1 MSRNLFNKHSL
12 CCDISSSIFST
23 DTRNLVEY
31 SLFNSDFLK
40 DCGLVLGNIYK
51 SIAII
56 YGNQCDD
63 KKEEYLKYLAGCLV
77 ELADYQEDRLDSLF
91 KPNGKVI
98 RIKKTLEDNALEY
111 INSHESRSAQ
121 EIGRRTLRE
130 INGAS
135 NNELRYLL
143 GSWSA
148 FFPFVHGDAYDVCSM
163 VSGQRTS
170 NLDID
175 RDYALTM
182 EATRNGENSSV
193 SDVLDNLNDYVE
205 GIEHNSSVYM
215 TTNSVVREAIKQ
227 CIGGIYKVNREDRFV
242 RVKKEA

>member
-12 CCDISSSIFST
+12 CCDVSSAIFSD

-31 SLFNSDFLK
+31 SLFNSDYLK

-56 YGNQCDD
+56 YGSQCDD
-63 KKEEYLKYLAGCLV
+63 KREEYLEYLAGCLV
-77 ELADYQEDRLDSLF
+77 ELADYQEERLDSLF

-98 RIKKTLEDNALEY
+98 RIKNALEDNALEY
-111 INSHESRSAQ
+111 INSHKSRSTQ
-121 EIGRRTLRE
+121 EIGRRTFRE
-130 INGAS
+130 INSAS

-148 FFPFVHGDAYDVCSM
+148 FFPFVHGDVYDTCSI
-163 VSGQRTS
+163 VSGQRSS

-175 RDYALTM
+175 KDYALTM
-182 EATRNGENSSV
+182 EATRNGENASV
-193 SDVLDNLNDYVE
+193 SDTLCTLYNCVE
-205 GIEHNSSVYM
+205 GIKSNSSIYL
-215 TTNSVVREAIKQ
+215 TTNSIVTDSVKQ
-227 CIGGIYKVNREDRFV
+227 CIDDIYRLSRGDKFV